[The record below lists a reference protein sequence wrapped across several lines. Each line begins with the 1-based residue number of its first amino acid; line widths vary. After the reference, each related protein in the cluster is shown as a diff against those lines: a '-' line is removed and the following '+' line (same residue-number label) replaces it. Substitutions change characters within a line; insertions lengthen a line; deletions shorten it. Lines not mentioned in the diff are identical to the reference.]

1 MKFPEQVVLAGQ
13 HIELRPLLASHHDE
27 LCNVVCDGDLW
38 RSSVALVPSPQ
49 EMAAYIQTGLS
60 ARTEWHGAPF
70 VVIERRIGRVVGHIA
85 YRRIHLRDS
94 RLEIGSIFIRRD
106 QQGSAAFVESCRL
119 LLCHAFQELD
129 CARAEFFT
137 DARNLVARQAIRA
150 LGATEEGVLR
160 SHYLAADG
168 GRGDTVCFG
177 VLRDEW
183 PEIRGLLD
191 RRIAAKA
198 GASFS

>member
-1 MKFPEQVVLAGQ
+1 M
-13 HIELRPLLASHHDE
+13 
-27 LCNVVCDGDLW
+27 
-38 RSSVALVPSPQ
+38 
-49 EMAAYIQTGLS
+49 
-60 ARTEWHGAPF
+60 
-70 VVIERRIGRVVGHIA
+70 
-85 YRRIHLRDS
+85 
-94 RLEIGSIFIRRD
+94 
-106 QQGSAAFVESCRL
+106 
-119 LLCHAFQELD
+119 
-129 CARAEFFT
+129 
-137 DARNLVARQAIRA
+137 VARQAIRA

-160 SHYLAADG
+160 SHYLDADG